1 MTDGVPIPFN
11 DEHRIAVLRSFG
23 LLDSDPEPLFDSMAQ
38 LVSRHF
44 GTPIAL
50 VSLVDKDRQWFKAR
64 AGIDAQETPRDQ
76 AFCAHAIMK
85 PEVLVILDAAQD
97 PRFADNPLVTKE
109 PKIRFYAGAPL
120 VTDGGFKLGTLCVI
134 DTLPRTRF
142 STQEVADLRT
152 FADLVMERLEA
163 RRASLAAAAGA
174 AENDA
179 TLAALED
186 VVVHLAHEVRTP
198 LSAIVGFADLIGQG
212 ALGPDCGPRYQEKA
226 REIAEIGCYLGDL
239 AQRTLDATSL
249 KSGEVALE
257 EQWIRLAALE
267 DGVLKML
274 PEPAANGSP
283 ALVSGLR
290 EAPHSLY
297 ADGIRLRQMLVNLLV
312 NALRYTPAEGRI
324 ELSFARAGNGA
335 LDLTVSDTGPGMT
348 ESQIALALL
357 PFGRVAQD
365 CVTRDAGFG
374 LGLPLV
380 KKLIELHGGR
390 LLVDSAVGRG
400 TDFTLRFP
408 AYRVRPAS
416 DGEASA

>member
-1 MTDGVPIPFN
+1 MTSKFPIPFN

-38 LVSRHF
+38 LVCRHF

-64 AGIDAQETPRDQ
+64 AGIEVQETPRDQ
-76 AFCAHAIMK
+76 AFCAHAIME
-85 PEVLVILDAAQD
+85 PDVLVVLDASRD

-142 STQEVADLRT
+142 SPQEIADLRT
-152 FADLVMERLEA
+152 CADLVMERLEA

-174 AENDA
+174 TENE
-179 TLAALED
+179 AALVAIED

-198 LSAIVGFADLIGQG
+198 LAAIVGFADLIAQA
-212 ALGPDCGPRYQEKA
+212 ALGSDCGPKYREKA

-239 AQRTLDATSL
+239 AQRTLDAAKL
-249 KSGEVALE
+249 KSGEVALK
-257 EQWIRLAALE
+257 EQWIPLRALE

-274 PEPAANGSP
+274 PEPAADGRP
-283 ALVSGLR
+283 ALVSELR
-290 EAPHSLY
+290 NAPHSLY
-297 ADGIRLRQMLVNLLV
+297 ADAIGLHQMLVNLLV
-312 NALRYTPAEGRI
+312 NALRYTPTDGQIVLSYTRAE
-324 ELSFARAGNGA
+324 NGA

-348 ESQIALALL
+348 DSQVALALL
-357 PFGRVAQD
+357 PFGRVTED
-365 CVTRDAGFG
+365 FMSKDGGFG

-390 LLVDSAVGRG
+390 LVVDSGVGRG
-400 TDFTLRFP
+400 TDFILRFP
-408 AYRVRPAS
+408 AYRVRPAT
-416 DGEASA
+416 DGEIAD

>member
-1 MTDGVPIPFN
+1 MTSKYPIPFN

-38 LVSRHF
+38 LVCRHF

-76 AFCAHAIMK
+76 AFCAHAIME
-85 PEVLVILDAAQD
+85 PDVLVILDASRD

-142 STQEVADLRT
+142 SHQEVADLRA

-163 RRASLAAAAGA
+163 RRVSLAAAANATENEA
-174 AENDA
+174 A
-179 TLAALED
+179 LAAIED

-198 LSAIVGFADLIGQG
+198 LAAIVGFADLIGQS
-212 ALGPDCGPRYQEKA
+212 ALGPDCGPEYREKG

-239 AQRTLDATSL
+239 AQRTLDAARL
-249 KSGEVALE
+249 KSGEVALK
-257 EQWIRLAALE
+257 EQWIPLAALQ
-267 DGVLKML
+267 DGILTML
-274 PEPAANGSP
+274 PELTADGSP
-283 ALVSGLR
+283 VLLSDLG

-312 NALRYTPAEGRI
+312 NALRHTPADGRI
-324 ELSFARAGNGA
+324 AVSCARAENGA

-365 CVTRDAGFG
+365 LATKDAGFG

-380 KKLIELHGGR
+380 RKLIELHGGR

-408 AYRVRPAS
+408 AYRARPRS
-416 DGEASA
+416 DGETAD